1 MGALQAV
8 QIPARPYR
16 PIQASM
22 AARDTLSALRR
33 PEQKPDA
40 GVHLPFL
47 APLLGAVRLRSNPNG
62 LEFVLPNPSGGRGV
76 YVAAWSVVAGF
87 AAPNLHDT
95 LLVGRLSGL
104 DSIGPADVRQAA
116 RLVALDGHAGQEA
129 ADAARQAQDALDI
142 AALRLRA
149 QLLMSLA
156 RQGGFVRP
164 EEAVSCMDR
173 DGFNML
179 SARLG
184 WRGPQ
189 LAEALQEVSV
199 RYASVAVGAG
209 QVSGMQGPGMQG
221 PETQGLG
228 TQPPMRIS
236 GEIERNETG
245 RWGRLLSLVQK
256 LRGSL
261 AEEQFNR
268 GGIDAA
274 LLGRIMTAADHCIRQ
289 CALLLPEIK
298 AMLANP
304 LPVLDA
310 WRAGSLVASGWL
322 HGLESILDGWDRIC
336 LLWFDARS
344 PRLRQLL
351 IPEIAALT
359 RTSSSDGWSTG
370 TGEPDALAGDNDG
383 TSFSWERQ
391 RLTRNERIRAKEL
404 TFELQAA

>member
-1 MGALQAV
+1 
-8 QIPARPYR
+8 
-16 PIQASM
+16 M

-33 PEQKPDA
+33 PEHKPDA

-95 LLVGRLSGL
+95 LLVGRLSSL

-116 RLVALDGHAGQEA
+116 RLVALDGYAGQEA

-164 EEAVSCMDR
+164 EDAVSCMDR

-179 SARLG
+179 AARLG

-209 QVSGMQGPGMQG
+209 QVS
-221 PETQGLG
+221 G

-359 RTSSSDGWSTG
+359 RTSSGDGWSTG
-370 TGEPDALAGDNDG
+370 AGETDAVAGDNDG
-383 TSFSWERQ
+383 AGFSWERQ

>member
-1 MGALQAV
+1 
-8 QIPARPYR
+8 
-16 PIQASM
+16 M

-116 RLVALDGHAGQEA
+116 RLVALDGYAGQEA

-156 RQGGFVRP
+156 RQGGFHRP
-164 EEAVSCMDR
+164 EDAVSCMDR

-179 SARLG
+179 AARLG

-209 QVSGMQGPGMQG
+209 QVS
-221 PETQGLG
+221 G

-310 WRAGSLVASGWL
+310 WRAGSLAASGWL

-359 RTSSSDGWSTG
+359 RTSSSDGWSTSAS
-370 TGEPDALAGDNDG
+370 EPDAVAGDNDG
-383 TSFSWERQ
+383 ASFSWERQ

>member
-1 MGALQAV
+1 MGALQSLRVSTRPCRPFQVPVTPRDTAS
-8 QIPARPYR
+8 PARR
-16 PIQASM
+16 S
-22 AARDTLSALRR
+22 
-33 PEQKPDA
+33 EQKAD

-47 APLLGAVRLRSNPNG
+47 APMLGAVRLRSSPQG

-116 RLVALDGHAGQEA
+116 RLVALDGHAGREA
-129 ADAARQAQDALDI
+129 ADAARQAQDGLDI

-164 EEAVSCMDR
+164 EDAMTCMDR
-173 DGFNML
+173 QGFNTL
-179 SARLG
+179 AARLG
-184 WRGPQ
+184 WHGPQ
-189 LAEALQEVSV
+189 LAEALQDVSV
-199 RYASVAVGAG
+199 RYASIAVGTG
-209 QVSGMQGPGMQG
+209 QASGPQAP
-221 PETQGLG
+221 L
-228 TQPPMRIS
+228 RIS
-236 GEIERNETG
+236 REIGRNETG

-261 AEEQFNR
+261 AEEQYSR
-268 GGIDAA
+268 GGTDAV
-274 LLGRIMTAADHCIRQ
+274 LLGRIMAAADHCIRQ
-289 CALLLPEIK
+289 CGLLLPEIG

-304 LPVLDA
+304 LPLLDA
-310 WRAGSLVASGWL
+310 WRAGSLMASGWL
-322 HGLESILDGWDRIC
+322 HALEAAADGWDRIC

-359 RTSSSDGWSTG
+359 RTSSADGWLTVG
-370 TGEPDALAGDNDG
+370 REPDVVAGDADDASCG
-383 TSFSWERQ
+383 WQRQ
-391 RLTRNERIRAKEL
+391 RLKRNERVRAQEL
-404 TFELQAA
+404 AFELQAA

>member
-47 APLLGAVRLRSNPNG
+47 APLLGAVRLRFNPNG

-209 QVSGMQGPGMQG
+209 QVSGMQGPGTQG
-221 PETQGLG
+221 PG

-268 GGIDAA
+268 GGLDAA
-274 LLGRIMTAADHCIRQ
+274 LLGRLMPAAAPGSRQ
-289 CALLLPEIK
+289 GARRRPEIK
-298 AMLANP
+298 TMLANP

-370 TGEPDALAGDNDG
+370 TGAPAALAGAHAG

>member
-1 MGALQAV
+1 MGALQAF
-8 QIPARPYR
+8 QFPARPYR
-16 PIQASM
+16 AIQAST

-33 PEQKPDA
+33 PEQKLDA

-76 YVAAWSVVAGF
+76 YIAAWSVVAGF

-164 EEAVSCMDR
+164 EDAVSCMDR

-179 SARLG
+179 ATRLG
-184 WRGPQ
+184 WHGPQ

-209 QVSGMQGPGMQG
+209 QMSGTQAPGMPGPGTQGP
-221 PETQGLG
+221 G

-236 GEIERNETG
+236 GGIERNETG

-344 PRLRQLL
+344 PRVRQLL

-370 TGEPDALAGDNDG
+370 AGEPGGFAEENDG
-383 TSFSWERQ
+383 AGFSWERQ

-404 TFELQAA
+404 TFELHAA

>member
-8 QIPARPYR
+8 RIPARPYR
-16 PIQASM
+16 AIQASVAPRD
-22 AARDTLSALRR
+22 AAPAARR
-33 PEQKPDA
+33 PEQKPDN

-47 APLLGAVRLRSNPNG
+47 APMLGAVRLRSGPNG

-104 DSIGPADVRQAA
+104 DRIGPADVRQAA

-149 QLLMSLA
+149 QLLIALA
-156 RQGGFVRP
+156 RQGGLVRP
-164 EEAVSCMDR
+164 EDAVGCMDR

-179 SARLG
+179 AARLG

-189 LAEALQEVSV
+189 LAEALQDVSV

-209 QVSGMQGPGMQG
+209 QAS
-221 PETQGLG
+221 G
-228 TQPPMRIS
+228 TQSPLRIS
-236 GEIERNETG
+236 GEIGRSETG
-245 RWGRLLSLVQK
+245 RWGCLASLVQK

-261 AEEQFNR
+261 AEEQFSR
-268 GGIDAA
+268 GGTDAV
-274 LLGRIMTAADHCIRQ
+274 LLGRIMAAADHCVRQ
-289 CALLLPEIK
+289 CALLLPEIR

-304 LPVLDA
+304 LPLLDA

-322 HGLESILDGWDRIC
+322 QGLESALDGWDRIC

-359 RTSSSDGWSTG
+359 RTSGGDGWLG
-370 TGEPDALAGDNDG
+370 GGGPDAVAGNADG
-383 TSFSWERQ
+383 AAPSWERQ
-391 RLTRNERIRAKEL
+391 RLTRNERLRAQEL

>member
-1 MGALQAV
+1 MGALQAI
-8 QIPARPYR
+8 QFPARPYR
-16 PIQASM
+16 AIQASM

-104 DSIGPADVRQAA
+104 DSIGPADVRRAA
-116 RLVALDGHAGQEA
+116 RLVALDGYAGQEA

-164 EEAVSCMDR
+164 EDAVSCMDR

-179 SARLG
+179 ATRLG

-199 RYASVAVGAG
+199 RYASIAVGAG
-209 QVSGMQGPGMQG
+209 QVC
-221 PETQGLG
+221 G

-310 WRAGSLVASGWL
+310 WRAGSLASGWL

-359 RTSSSDGWSTG
+359 RTSSSDGWSTSA
-370 TGEPDALAGDNDG
+370 GEPDAIAGDNDG
-383 TSFSWERQ
+383 ASFSWERQ

>member
-8 QIPARPYR
+8 QFPVRPYR
-16 PIQASM
+16 AVHASM
-22 AARDTLSALRR
+22 AARDTLSAMRR

-116 RLVALDGHAGQEA
+116 RLVALDGYAGQEA

-179 SARLG
+179 AARLG

-209 QVSGMQGPGMQG
+209 QMSGAQGPGMQ
-221 PETQGLG
+221 PS
-228 TQPPMRIS
+228 MRIS

-322 HGLESILDGWDRIC
+322 HGLESILDGWDRLC

-370 TGEPDALAGDNDG
+370 AGEPDAVAADNDG
-383 TSFSWERQ
+383 ASFSWERQ

-404 TFELQAA
+404 SFELQAA

>member
-1 MGALQAV
+1 MGALQSMRTFTRPGRAIHAFTMPGDMV
-8 QIPARPYR
+8 PPARR
-16 PIQASM
+16 S
-22 AARDTLSALRR
+22 
-33 PEQKPDA
+33 EQKPDT

-47 APLLGAVRLRSNPNG
+47 APMLGAVRLRPSAQG

-116 RLVALDGHAGQEA
+116 RLVALDGHAGRDA

-149 QLLMSLA
+149 QLLLSLA
-156 RQGGFVRP
+156 RHGGFDRP
-164 EEAVSCMDR
+164 EDAMSCMDR

-179 SARLG
+179 AGRLG

-189 LAEALQEVSV
+189 LAEALQQVSV
-199 RYASVAVGAG
+199 HYASIAVGAG
-209 QVSGMQGPGMQG
+209 QAA
-221 PETQGLG
+221 G
-228 TQPPMRIS
+228 TQPPLRIS
-236 GEIERNETG
+236 GEIGRHETG

-261 AEEQFNR
+261 AEEQFSR
-268 GGIDAA
+268 GGTDAV
-274 LLGRIMTAADHCIRQ
+274 LLGRIMAAADHCIRQ
-289 CALLLPEIK
+289 CALLLPEIG

-304 LPVLDA
+304 IFLLDA
-310 WRAGSLVASGWL
+310 WRAGSLMASSWL
-322 HGLESILDGWDRIC
+322 HALEAAFDGWDRIC

-359 RTSSSDGWSTG
+359 RTSSSDGWLMG
-370 TGEPDALAGDNDG
+370 GREPDSVMGDADAA
-383 TSFSWERQ
+383 SCSWQRQ
-391 RLTRNERIRAKEL
+391 RLTRNERVRAQEL
-404 TFELQAA
+404 TFELQAT

>member
-1 MGALQAV
+1 MGALQQATSF
-8 QIPARPYR
+8 QARLPW
-16 PIQASM
+16 PVHAP
-22 AARDTLSALRR
+22 LSARAALPGGRR
-33 PEQKPDA
+33 LEQKPDA

-47 APLLGAVRLRSNPNG
+47 APMLGAVRLRSGPHG

-149 QLLMSLA
+149 QLLMSRA
-156 RQGGFVRP
+156 RQGGFNRP
-164 EEAVSCMDR
+164 EDAMGCMDR
-173 DGFNML
+173 DGFNTL
-179 SARLG
+179 AARLG

-189 LAEALQEVSV
+189 LAEALQDVSV
-199 RYASVAVGAG
+199 HYASIAVGAG
-209 QVSGMQGPGMQG
+209 QASGA
-221 PETQGLG
+221 
-228 TQPPMRIS
+228 QPPFRIS
-236 GEIERNETG
+236 GEIGRNETG

-261 AEEQFNR
+261 AEEQFSR
-268 GGIDAA
+268 GGIDAV
-274 LLGRIMTAADHCIRQ
+274 LLGRIMTAADGCIRQ
-289 CALLLPEIK
+289 CALLLPEIG
-298 AMLANP
+298 AMLSNP
-304 LPVLDA
+304 LPLLDA
-310 WRAGSLVASGWL
+310 WRAGSRMASSWL
-322 HGLESILDGWDRIC
+322 HGLEAAFDGWDRIC

-359 RTSSSDGWSTG
+359 RTSSGDGWLGGS
-370 TGEPDALAGDNDG
+370 EPDCVVGDADG
-383 TSFSWERQ
+383 ATSTWQRQ
-391 RLTRNERIRAKEL
+391 RLTRNERVRAREL
-404 TFELQAA
+404 VFEFEAA

>member
-1 MGALQAV
+1 M
-8 QIPARPYR
+8 
-16 PIQASM
+16 ASRETLP
-22 AARDTLSALRR
+22 AARRL
-33 PEQKPDA
+33 EQKSGS

-47 APLLGAVRLRSNPNG
+47 APMLGAVRLRSSPGG

-164 EEAVSCMDR
+164 EDAVGCMDR

-179 SARLG
+179 AARLG
-184 WRGPQ
+184 WHGPQ
-189 LAEALQEVSV
+189 LAEALQDVSV
-199 RYASVAVGAG
+199 HYASVAVGAG
-209 QVSGMQGPGMQG
+209 QVSGA
-221 PETQGLG
+221 
-228 TQPPMRIS
+228 QPPLRIS
-236 GEIERNETG
+236 GEIGRNETG

-261 AEEQFNR
+261 AEEQFSR
-268 GGIDAA
+268 GGTDAV
-274 LLGRIMTAADHCIRQ
+274 LLGRIMAATDHCIRQ

-298 AMLANP
+298 AMLLNP
-304 LPVLDA
+304 LPLLEA
-310 WRAGSLVASGWL
+310 WRAGSLMAASWL
-322 HGLESILDGWDRIC
+322 HGLESALDGWDRIC

-359 RTSSSDGWSTG
+359 RTSGGDGWLTG
-370 TGEPDALAGDNDG
+370 GSEPDAVVGDNDG
-383 TSFSWERQ
+383 AASSWERQ
-391 RLTRNERIRAKEL
+391 RLTRNERVRAQEL